1 MSKPKESWN
10 SRIGVILAVAG
21 SAVGAGNFL
30 RFPGQVAEYGGGA
43 FMLAYF
49 VAFLLLGLPM
59 CWTEWTLGRYAGRNF
74 GFNAIPG
81 IYSAILKHPIA
92 KYLGSLCVLVPT
104 LIFTYLVCIQGWC
117 LGYAVN
123 FITGNINF
131 TTPEEAQSFFGTF
144 TGIASDGAALGF
156 GIDKV
161 GFYIIIAFVLN
172 FILIYRGIAKGI
184 ELFCKFAMPTL
195 LVIAFVILIR
205 VLTLGTPNPENPEA
219 NISNGLGFMWN
230 PQKVFLEHNEPTETG
245 EANWV
250 REQELVGTHALEAAK
265 AKVAVAPESLRIKD
279 VPVIEQLKRPKL
291 WLAAAGQL
299 FFSLTVGFGVI
310 ATYASYLSKKD
321 DIVLSSLAATSAN
334 EFTEVA
340 LGGLITLPAAVAF
353 LGIANMQG
361 NTSLFSLGFN
371 ALPMVFSNMLGG
383 SIFGFLFFFLLFL
396 ATISG
401 CISTLQPGIAFLEEA
416 TQINRKQS
424 VAILGLL
431 TALGASLVMYFSKGI
446 TALDTLDF
454 WVGTFLVFIT
464 ATIFI
469 ILFGWVLGVDKA
481 FEEAHLGSAM
491 RLPKF
496 FKFII
501 KYICPLFLLA
511 IFGFWVV
518 LDVIGLDS
526 GTIDHHITDLVGN
539 KLTGAGLNTTAL
551 LAVGFVLLVW
561 TFYSLLSS
569 GVQRYRDICKKP

>member
-43 FMLAYF
+43 FMIAYF

-59 CWTEWTLGRYAGRNF
+59 CWTEWTLGRYAGRKF

-92 KYLGSLCVLVPT
+92 KYLGSLCVLIPT

-123 FITGNINF
+123 FITGNIHF
-131 TTPEEAQSFFGTF
+131 ATPGEAQSFFATF

-156 GIDKV
+156 GLDKV
-161 GFYIIIAFVLN
+161 GGYIIIAFVLN
-172 FILIYRGIAKGI
+172 FILVYRGIAKGI
-184 ELFCKFAMPTL
+184 ELFCRYAMPTL
-195 LVIAFVILIR
+195 LVIAFIILVR
-205 VLTLGTPNPENPEA
+205 VLTLGTPNPDTPEA

-230 PQKVFLEHNEPTETG
+230 PQKVFLEHKATSETA
-245 EANWV
+245 EVRWV
-250 REQELVGTHALEAAK
+250 RDQELVGKQSFEAAQ
-265 AKVAVAPESLRIKD
+265 AKVQASPENLRIKD

-291 WLAAAGQL
+291 WLSAAGQL

-353 LGIANMQG
+353 LGIENIQG

-371 ALPMVFSNMLGG
+371 ALPMVFSNMPGG
-383 SIFGFLFFFLLFL
+383 TIFGFLFFFLLFL
-396 ATISG
+396 ATVSG

-431 TALGASLVMYFSKGI
+431 TALGASFVMYFSKDI
-446 TALDTLDF
+446 TALDSLDF
-454 WVGTFLVFIT
+454 WVGTFLVFVT

-469 ILFGWVLGVDKA
+469 ILFGWVLGIDKA
-481 FEEAHLGSAM
+481 FNEAHLGSAL
-491 RLPKF
+491 RLPAF
-496 FKFII
+496 FKIII
-501 KYICPLFLLA
+501 KYVCPLFLLT
-511 IFGFWVV
+511 IFAFWVV
-518 LDVIGLDS
+518 LDVIGFDS
-526 GTIDHHITDLVGN
+526 GTVDHHITDLIGN
-539 KLTGAGLNTTAL
+539 ASTGTPRNTTAV
-551 LAVGFVLLVW
+551 LAVGLVLLVW
-561 TFYSLLSS
+561 AFYSLLSS
-569 GVQRYRDICKKP
+569 GVKRYHDICKK